1 MTKCMICYNDVE
13 HFNDH
18 WAYESMDVYLTSP
31 ANQIV
36 VAALWRE
43 AKRRGTEHVFLAVW
57 RQKRAAKLRQATLS
71 QIDWRTKVSRRPQ
84 RGRHH
89 DSWSIREKYARC
101 A

>member
-1 MTKCMICYNDVE
+1 MAKCMICYDDVE

-18 WAYESMDVYLTSP
+18 WAYETMDVHLRSP

-57 RQKRAAKLRQATLS
+57 KRKRAEKQRIDLRL

>member
-1 MTKCMICYNDVE
+1 MAKCAICYDEVE
-13 HFNDH
+13 HAQDH
-18 WAYESMDVYLTSP
+18 WAYESMDVQLRSP

-36 VAALWRE
+36 VGALWRE
-43 AKRRGTEHVFLAVW
+43 AKRRGMENVFLAVW
-57 RQKRAAKLRQATLS
+57 RRKRAEKQRMDTLW
-71 QIDWRTKVSRRPQ
+71 QVNWRTKVSRRPQ

>member
-1 MTKCMICYNDVE
+1 MAKCMICFTDQE
-13 HFNDH
+13 HFADH

-36 VAALWRE
+36 VGALWRE
-43 AKRRGTEHVFLAVW
+43 AKRRGVEHVFLAVW
-57 RQKRAAKLRQATLS
+57 RRKRAEKLRQATLS
-71 QIDWRTKVSRRPQ
+71 QIDWRTKVSRRPSK
-84 RGRHH
+84 GRHH